1 MKEHTRYIGLASR
14 IKPKKE
20 QKVAQQPKKGESRLG
35 VEVSKSENLAEWY
48 QQTITK
54 ADLIEYYDV
63 SGCYVLLP
71 GSYAIWDSIKDFFDT
86 EIKKLGVE
94 NSYFPMFV
102 SQAALEKE
110 KDHIAD
116 FRLGLDIPI
125 LKINNNFSSKKCSP
139 MVFFVPIFKIDNF

>member
-1 MKEHTRYIGLASR
+1 MNILDLFLVKL
-14 IKPKKE
+14 
-20 QKVAQQPKKGESRLG
+20 V
-35 VEVSKSENLAEWY
+35 NLAEWY

-110 KDHIAD
+110 KYHIAD
-116 FRLGLDIPI
+116 FRWELDKMVCI
-125 LKINNNFSSKKCSP
+125 FP
-139 MVFFVPIFKIDNF
+139 MVVFPLLPRAEFGPNYHCEHAFHFIRIMKMAKIPVLIWMVEH